1 MKITNLEL
9 PQNLCF
15 VCDSEAFSGV
25 QKISRK
31 VCTDIDRVFGFKPA
45 LSHSLADVRQD
56 AVIFGTAGKSPLLD
70 SLEKSSRIDLSGI
83 RGKREVFGF
92 FVMEQP
98 SAAFPAVQNA
108 IVIAGSDKRGTI
120 YGLFHISELLGVSP
134 LVDFADVVP
143 AKKECME
150 FTAAHNMISR
160 EPSVKYRGFFINDEW
175 PAFGNWSLKRFGGPN
190 ALCYEH
196 IFELLLRLK
205 GNYLWPAMWSA
216 VFSWDG
222 PGLKNAELAD
232 EYGVVMG
239 TSHHEPCCRAGE
251 EHRFYRRTTQEYGS
265 EWNFQ
270 RNRDGVTRF
279 WRDGLRRN
287 RRFENIYTVGMRGE
301 ADTAILGR
309 EATLKDNIDLLKD
322 VLRTQYEL
330 MKEEVNPDLE
340 KIPRMLVMF
349 SEVDKFY
356 FGNEE
361 TQGLKDTDLL
371 DGVTIMMTDDNYG
384 VLRAL
389 PDESMRAHKGGLGLY
404 YHFDFHGGPH
414 CYEWVNENYLPKA
427 WEQLS
432 AAYDWGIRDVWIVN
446 AGDVGLLEFPLNYF
460 MDMAYDFEK
469 YGSSAPNSTKQ
480 WTHDWLQ
487 KHFASY
493 FSASDMKQMEELVQ
507 DYTFLTNRC
516 KPEVM
521 NERIYDATHYGEAD
535 ALLAKA
541 EGIIQ
546 SAGELL
552 SRCPAPI
559 EGAFWE
565 LVYYSAAGS
574 ANVYRI
580 WIACAKNQLYAR
592 QNRVEANDWAD
603 KVAAYLDFDSK
614 LTDSY
619 HAVDGGRFYGF
630 GLSEHIGFGHW
641 NDEDDKKPIL
651 MRIFPS
657 KKPRL
662 IVNPTDREEYL
673 VGTDYSEKEMV
684 IDAFM
689 NPACEECKVD
699 LAPSN
704 EEPIPYTAATESAW
718 LSLSHKKGT
727 ALHRHDTLT
736 VGIDRSLL
744 ARAGGTATG
753 TVRIDTAFSH
763 IQLHFPARNAESL
776 PQATAENTY
785 FESQGYISILADK
798 YAAKHGAA
806 PYAFVHLEGY
816 GRTASAMK
824 VLPACHRPFTL
835 DGADIPWLEYCFCAE
850 TEGAYTA
857 EFYFS
862 PTNPPLIDNVMEY
875 ACSLNGEEPRVLNM
889 VDKQTFVTYFS
900 SEWAYGAEYNIQK
913 RKATV
918 SCRKGMNTLRFF
930 ALCPTLILEKIV
942 LFPEGKPPAASYLGP
957 AESFRCSLALD
968 TMSCRRT

>member
-1 MKITNLEL
+1 MKIRSLEL
-9 PQNLCF
+9 PQELCF
-15 VCDSEAFSGV
+15 VCDDEAFSGV
-25 QKISRK
+25 QKVSRK
-31 VCTDIDRVFGFKPA
+31 VCADIERVFGFKPN

-56 AVIFGTAGKSPLLD
+56 AVIFGTVGRSALLD
-70 SLEKSSRIDLSGI
+70 SLEGARRIDLSQV

-92 FVMEQP
+92 FIVEHP
-98 SAAFPAVQNA
+98 VAAFPEIQNA

-143 AKKECME
+143 AHREEME
-150 FTAAHNMISR
+150 FTAKDSMVSK

-175 PAFGNWSLKRFGGPN
+175 PAFGNWCLKRFGGFN
-190 ALCYEH
+190 ARCYEH

-251 EHRFYRRTTQEYGS
+251 EHRHYRRTTKEYGD

-270 RNRDGVTRF
+270 RNREGITRF

-322 VLRTQYEL
+322 VLQTQYAL
-330 MKEEVNPDLE
+330 MKEEVDADLE
-340 KIPRMLVMF
+340 KVPRMLVMF

-389 PDESMRAHKGGLGLY
+389 PDESMRSHKGGLGLY

-427 WEQLS
+427 WEQLT

-446 AGDVGLLEFPLNYF
+446 VGDVGLLEFPLNYF
-460 MDMAYDFEK
+460 MDMAYNFEE
-469 YGSSAPNSTKQ
+469 YGSSARNSTQQ
-480 WTHDWLQ
+480 WTHDWLHRQ
-487 KHFASY
+487 FAAY
-493 FSASDMKQMEELVQ
+493 FSDADMRQMERLVQ

-521 NERIYDATHYGEAD
+521 TDTVYDAAHYGEAD
-535 ALLAKA
+535 ELLAKA
-541 EGIIQ
+541 EGIIK
-546 SAGELL
+546 SAQELL
-552 SRCPAPI
+552 GRCPAVI

-565 LVYYSAAGS
+565 LVYYSAVGS
-574 ANVYRI
+574 ANVYRL
-580 WIACAKNQLYAR
+580 WIASAKNKFYAW

-603 KVAAYLDFDSK
+603 RVAAYLDFDEK
-614 LTDSY
+614 LTEEY

-630 GLSEHIGFGHW
+630 GLSEHIGFSHW
-641 NDEDDKKPIL
+641 NDEDDKKPVL
-651 MRIFPS
+651 VRVFPS

-662 IVNPTDREEYL
+662 IVNPADRRDYL
-673 VGTDYSEKEMV
+673 VGTDYSEKEMC

-689 NPACEECKVD
+689 NPSCSCYAVE

-704 EEPIPYTAATESAW
+704 EDAVPYTAVTDCPW
-718 LSLSHKKGT
+718 LSLSHERGA
-727 ALHRHDTLT
+727 ALHRYDTL
-736 VGIDRSLL
+736 VVSIDRLRLS
-744 ARAGGTATG
+744 AAGGEGTG

-763 IQLHFPARNAESL
+763 IRLHFPAR
-776 PQATAENTY
+776 TAELLPAATVQNTY
-785 FESQGYISILADK
+785 YESQGYIAMRADR
-798 YAAKHGAA
+798 YAAKHDAA
-806 PYAFVHLEGY
+806 PYSFVHLEGY

-824 VLPACHRPFTL
+824 VLPACHRPFTV
-835 DGADIPWLEYCFCAE
+835 DDEDVPYLEYSFC
-850 TEGAYTA
+850 TESEGIYIV

-875 ACSLNGEEPRVLNM
+875 AFSMNGGPLQVRNM
-889 VDKQTFVTYFS
+889 VDKKTFVTYFS
-900 SEWAYGAEYNIQK
+900 EEWAYGAEYNIQK
-913 RKATV
+913 RQSAV
-918 SCRKGMNTLRFF
+918 SCRKGMNTLRFYAF
-930 ALCPTLILEKIV
+930 CPTLIVEKIV

-957 AESFRCSLALD
+957 KESFFR
-968 TMSCRRT
+968 